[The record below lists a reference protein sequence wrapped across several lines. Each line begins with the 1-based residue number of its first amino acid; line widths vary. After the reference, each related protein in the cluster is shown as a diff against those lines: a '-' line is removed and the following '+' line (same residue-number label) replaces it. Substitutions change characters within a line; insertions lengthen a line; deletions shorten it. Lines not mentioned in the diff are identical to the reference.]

1 MPKRRGSIVVVIDTN
16 IFVRNFLTRSR
27 RSPNRLVVR
36 SWLVERK
43 FKLALSDAIKEEY
56 LRVFEEVLGFD
67 GEKLAGWR
75 KRFGDKRIAKTIGVG
90 TSTLSRDP
98 EDNVFI
104 ATAIAAKAKFLV
116 TNDYDLLDIADA
128 EKRSLRFD
136 IVKPEQFLKLLE
148 SFD

>member
-1 MPKRRGSIVVVIDTN
+1 MPKRRGSTVVVIDTN

-36 SWLVERK
+36 SWLVEHK
-43 FKLALSDAIKEEY
+43 FKLALSEAIKEEY
-56 LRVFEEVLGFD
+56 LRIFEEVLGFD
-67 GEKLAGWR
+67 KEKLAGWR
-75 KRFGDKRIAKTIGVG
+75 KRFGDKRIAKTVGVG

-116 TNDYDLLDIADA
+116 TNDHDLLDIADA

-136 IVKPEQFLKLLE
+136 ILKPEHFLSLLGGR
-148 SFD
+148 D